1 LVTPIYSQVGR
12 KLIDSLRYPTIVRD
26 ASAITTFQILPRGID
41 EAIKRAL
48 NNKDREFAMTRWSDA
63 LSSLGKPKGW
73 GGTRFGTRIVDS
85 RTADVAGDCLRAF
98 RAICRIGGNNGWY
111 YGNWLWQLRGFL
123 DLLAGGPGLR
133 RGRRN
138 PESLVA
144 GDTIDF
150 WRVEVFE
157 PGHFLR
163 LIAEMKLPGRAWL
176 EFEVSERET
185 GSRIRQTAIF
195 DPTGLS
201 GILYWY
207 LLYPIHR
214 LVFAGMLREIC
225 RRAGD
230 EKQMK

>member
-1 LVTPIYSQVGR
+1 VTPIYSRVGR

-26 ASAITTFQILPRGID
+26 ASALRTFNIRPRGIE

-48 NNKDREFAMTRWSDA
+48 DNEDREFAMTRWSDP
-63 LSSLGKPKGW
+63 LSSVGKTKAW
-73 GGTRFGTRIVDS
+73 GGIRFGARIVDS
-85 RTADVAGDCLRAF
+85 RTADIAADCLRAF
-98 RAICRIGGNNGWY
+98 TPIRRLGGNKGWY

-138 PESLVA
+138 PESVVV

-150 WRVEVFE
+150 WRVEAFE
-157 PGHFLR
+157 PGRFLR
-163 LIAEMKLPGRAWL
+163 LLAEMKLPGRAWL
-176 EFEVSERET
+176 EFEVSETET

-195 DPTGLS
+195 DPVGVS

-207 LLYPIHR
+207 LLYPIHK
-214 LVFAGMLREIC
+214 LMFAGMLREIC
-225 RRAGD
+225 HLAGA
-230 EKQMK
+230 EQQLK